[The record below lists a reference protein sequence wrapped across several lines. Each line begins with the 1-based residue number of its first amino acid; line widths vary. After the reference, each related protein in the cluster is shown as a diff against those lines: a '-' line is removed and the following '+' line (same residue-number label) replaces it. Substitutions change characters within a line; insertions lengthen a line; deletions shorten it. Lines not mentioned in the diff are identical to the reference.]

1 MYVGVMFKLVSLIYF
16 DSLRYSF
23 DENEI
28 VISCKGV
35 NFTYW
40 IMGWMKKKFLSLKK
54 LPQPTN
60 QT

>member
-16 DSLRYSF
+16 DSLRFSF

-35 NFTYW
+35 NFIYW
-40 IMGWMKKKFLSLKK
+40 IMGWMKNKIK
-54 LPQPTN
+54 N
-60 QT
+60 